1 MTLVNARDVLVIGGY
16 GAVGSVV
23 CARLAQAVPG
33 RVVPAGRSLAAAQE
47 AARRIGSPRAER
59 VDLADPATLDAA
71 LDGVGLVVLAVEPG
85 DDRVARACLAR
96 GVSLVDV
103 SASRGQLEATEL
115 LDEVAREAGAAAV
128 LSVGVAPGLTNLL
141 ARRAH
146 DLVGGAQEIDVAVV
160 LGGGEAHGADAI
172 RWTVDGLVGPR
183 PGVRLGR
190 VPGGGPRQVLLP
202 GFGRRAVHPF
212 DFSDQHALRRT
223 LDVPRVTTRFALD
236 SRVLTASLFGARRS
250 GVLRAF
256 RGARG
261 RRALA
266 AVFGAVHVGGD
277 RFALAATARDGDR
290 AAQVSLVASGQG
302 RVTGLV
308 AAEVALAVLAGRV
321 PPGVRHVEQV
331 DGLADLPERLVAAG
345 GDAAVEL
352 FVDGVAAQ
360 SPAVVPVSRAL
371 HIASQSS
378 HEGPGGRASEAA
390 VAGEPADAAA
400 CASPASVTPR

>member
-71 LDGVGLVVLAVEPG
+71 LVGVGLVVLAVEPG

-183 PGVRLGR
+183 PD
-190 VPGGGPRQVLLP
+190 GGPRQVLLP
-202 GFGRRAVHPF
+202 ALGRRTVHPF

-236 SRVLTASLFGARRS
+236 SRVLTAALFGARRS

>member
-1 MTLVNARDVLVIGGY
+1 MTLVNSPDVLVIGGY

-23 CARLAQAVPG
+23 CARLARSVPG

-47 AARRIGSPRAER
+47 VARRIGSTRAVR

-85 DDRVARACLAR
+85 DDRVARACFVR

-183 PGVRLGR
+183 SDGD
-190 VPGGGPRQVLLP
+190 PRRVLLP
-202 GFGRRAVHPF
+202 GLGRRTVHPF
-212 DFSDQHALRRT
+212 DFSDQHSLRRT
-223 LDVPRVTTRFALD
+223 LGVPRVTTRFALD
-236 SRVLTASLFGARRS
+236 SRAITASLFGARRS

-256 RGARG
+256 RGARA
-261 RRALA
+261 RRVLA
-266 AVFGAVHVGGD
+266 AVFGAVHLGGD
-277 RFALAATARDGDR
+277 RFALAATACNGART
-290 AAQVSLVASGQG
+290 AQVSLVASGQG

-331 DGLADLPERLVAAG
+331 DGLADLPERLAAAG
-345 GDAAVEL
+345 GAAAVGL

-360 SPAVVPVSRAL
+360 SPAVVPVPREL

-378 HEGPGGRASEAA
+378 HAGPGGRSWEAA
-390 VAGEPADAAA
+390 VAGADADAAA
-400 CASPASVTPR
+400 CARPASTTPR